1 MYNKLFAKIVDS
13 TIWLQPTP
21 TRIVWV
27 TFLAVM
33 DEDGFVALASIP
45 NVARRAAVTLDE
57 AATAIASLEAPDP
70 DSSDPAHD
78 GRRIER
84 VPGGWMVLNA
94 EKYSQIVTRA
104 ISREHTRER
113 VRKHRD
119 RQRSGPDDPDGNAAV
134 TPRNASVTQSDSY
147 SVSDSDSDV
156 RTDQPVALAVR
167 LADRPAAAG
176 GFDAFWHVYPR
187 KTGKQAALQVWNR
200 LRPDASLQARIL
212 AAVQEQTRSDQWL
225 KDGGQFIPHP
235 QTWLRQGRWDDEP
248 VQVQTMSEQTTKTLT
263 AGARWLAK
271 QQKEGRP

>member
-13 TIWLQPTP
+13 TVWLQPTP

-33 DEDGFVALASIP
+33 DEDGFVSLASVP

-57 AATAIASLEAPDP
+57 AAAAIVCLEGPDP
-70 DSSDPAHD
+70 DSSDPAQE

-94 EKYSQIVTRA
+94 AKYSEIVTRTVA
-104 ISREHTRER
+104 RERTKER
-113 VRKHRD
+113 VRRHRD
-119 RQRSGPDDPDGNAAV
+119 QKKEKPTCNARVTSGNGSV
-134 TPRNASVTQSDSY
+134 TPSVSVSE
-147 SVSDSDSDV
+147 SVSDTGDV
-156 RTDQPVALAVR
+156 RTGQPVALAVR
-167 LADRPAAAG
+167 KTDRQEAAG
-176 GFDAFWHVYPR
+176 GFETFWQVYPR
-187 KTGKQAALQVWNR
+187 RTGKQAALAVWRR

-212 AAVQEQTRSDQWL
+212 QAVRDQSGSEQWL

-235 QTWLRQGRWDDEP
+235 RTWLAQGRWDDEP
-248 VQVQTMSEQTTKTLT
+248 VQVPQVSEKTAKTLT

-271 QQKEGRP
+271 QKNQKEDT